1 MEDQEPTQPKGL
13 GEQKSRQNLNKAKTL
28 ESTNGG
34 QSTKLGSPTKF
45 VRGNELN
52 TTGYMS

>member
-34 QSTKLGSPTKF
+34 QSTKVGSPTKF